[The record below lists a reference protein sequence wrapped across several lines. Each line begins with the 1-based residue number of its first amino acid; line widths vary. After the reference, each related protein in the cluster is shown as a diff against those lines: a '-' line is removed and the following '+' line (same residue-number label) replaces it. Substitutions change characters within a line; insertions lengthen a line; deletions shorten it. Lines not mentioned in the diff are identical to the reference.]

1 VWALQWMNAMVIRYK
16 EKYEI
21 QAIDL
26 SKAFDCVKRDKL
38 MAIVQQAEIVNEDEK
53 RMLMYL
59 LSDTRVRVKIRRE
72 NGKYF
77 GTTIGVPQG
86 DALSPVLFIIYLEHI
101 MREQERTSH
110 FRKNSR
116 DFVVQYADDTTLA
129 FHQPSLVSDHRD
141 EECRCAKCATEH
153 IQQTL
158 PVTMADYKMIMN
170 QGKTEFETLERGRQ
184 EDIQI
189 KFLGTKLN
197 VSEEVKARK
206 MRASRAMRVM
216 RSIWSKHGVIG
227 EKLRV
232 RLYRACV
239 EPHLLYN
246 TATIPATDREIEALN
261 KEHRRGLRIAIA
273 VFYPSTIGNLALYDR
288 TKTESITV
296 RATKMRWELFG
307 KILRGREDDAALRV
321 MKEYYVDRMNRK
333 KYRGGRRTTIATLLQ
348 MESQYA
354 TSGVRS
360 IELGPVNTLLMLN
373 RFQRVAKHRNEDKWK
388 ELTAEVVEAVSTR
401 WRQREETRHIKRKT
415 AREQR
420 EAKQDETRDEVRR
433 REASMESEGVRQ
445 LREGQGGRSNHTQT
459 SAAASAEGT
468 QRRVHFEDERQR

>member
-1 VWALQWMNAMVIRYK
+1 
-16 EKYEI
+16 
-21 QAIDL
+21 
-26 SKAFDCVKRDKL
+26 
-38 MAIVQQAEIVNEDEK
+38 
-53 RMLMYL
+53 
-59 LSDTRVRVKIRRE
+59 
-72 NGKYF
+72 
-77 GTTIGVPQG
+77 
-86 DALSPVLFIIYLEHI
+86 
-101 MREQERTSH
+101 
-110 FRKNSR
+110 
-116 DFVVQYADDTTLA
+116 
-129 FHQPSLVSDHRD
+129 
-141 EECRCAKCATEH
+141 
-153 IQQTL
+153 
-158 PVTMADYKMIMN
+158 
-170 QGKTEFETLERGRQ
+170 
-184 EDIQI
+184 
-189 KFLGTKLN
+189 
-197 VSEEVKARK
+197 

-216 RSIWSKHGVIG
+216 RRIWSKHGVIG
-227 EKLRV
+227 ERLRV
-232 RLYRACV
+232 RLYRARV
-239 EPHLLYN
+239 EPHLLYS
-246 TATIPATDREIEALN
+246 TATVPATDREIEALN

-273 VFYPSTIGNLALYDR
+273 VFYPSTIGNLALYER
-288 TKTESITV
+288 TETEPITV

-307 KILRGREDDAALRV
+307 KILRGRDDDAALRV